1 MQGRR
6 SGLGSFTMHTC
17 ELKSGGQSASDTANY
32 EPDPRAAFTPEKDGR
47 ALRGRTGE
55 FSKEE
60 RGEI

>member
-1 MQGRR
+1 M
-6 SGLGSFTMHTC
+6 GSFTMHTC